1 MSSPLPRASTASFT
15 QLATFEGPWPT
26 ADRRAVAEAIEAA
39 EARSHRSTLP
49 VPVWSC
55 LYLAVGT
62 ETWFLAQRAHT
73 PGPIRTRTVASLVQR
88 IAEEGAA
95 RSPDAPAAS
104 AVHDVTGGICPIAV
118 LRSQPSASM
127 MADRSA
133 RRENGFP
140 T

>member
-1 MSSPLPRASTASFT
+1 MPSPLPRASTASFT

-39 EARSHRSTLP
+39 EARSHRSTPP

-104 AVHDVTGGICPIAV
+104 TVHAPSPHVRLSG